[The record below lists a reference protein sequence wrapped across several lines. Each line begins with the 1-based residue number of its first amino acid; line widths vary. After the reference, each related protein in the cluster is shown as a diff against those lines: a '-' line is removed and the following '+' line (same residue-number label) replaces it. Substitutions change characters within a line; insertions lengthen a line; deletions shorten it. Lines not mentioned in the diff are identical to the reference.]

1 MPKFFQY
8 FQKEDFDIDG
18 DGTKRLVNLS
28 QYSKV
33 FSNIA
38 DDISFY
44 TYYTVDNSD
53 RLDNISQ
60 KIYGTPEYYWTFFLI
75 NKELNNSWKGFR
87 KDVNEFNDT
96 MARKYP
102 GTALFFTTGV
112 GTKPVSLDSTL
123 FVPGTELGNGFLG
136 KTLVKNGS
144 MEYVV
149 VENPN
154 DYSSAYLS
162 GTLFSGSDAG
172 SGNYTIASTSPYAD
186 APHHKENSDGEW
198 VIDGTATVSNKQYES
213 DLNDLQFQIKVI
225 RPQHILSVARQ
236 FEREMKRR
244 RV

>member
-18 DGTKRLVNLS
+18 DGTKNLVNLS

-33 FSNIA
+33 FSKIA

-44 TYYTVDNSD
+44 TYYTVDNAD

-60 KIYGTPEYYWTFFLI
+60 KIYGTPEYYWTFFLV
-75 NKELNNSWKGFR
+75 NRELNNSWKDFR
-87 KDVNEFNDT
+87 KDVNEFNDYLK
-96 MARKYP
+96 RKYP
-102 GTALFFTTGV
+102 DTAITFT
-112 GTKPVSLDSTL
+112 
-123 FVPGTELGNGFLG
+123 
-136 KTLVKNGS
+136 NGS
-144 MEYVV
+144 DNISLLSISIGDELSNNLGTVTGLYPTANYITVTGLT
-149 VENPN
+149 N
-154 DYSSAYLS
+154 SSPA
-162 GTLFSGSDAG
+162 GVTITSGSKSAEVTAAVPHF
-172 SGNYTIASTSPYAD
+172 N

-198 VIDGTATVSNKQYES
+198 VIDGTATVSIEQYES
-213 DLNDLQFQIKVI
+213 ELNDLQYQIKVI

>member
-18 DGTKRLVNLS
+18 DGTKKLVNLS

-33 FSNIA
+33 FSKIA

-44 TYYTVDNSD
+44 TYYTVNNTD

-60 KIYGTPEYYWTFFLI
+60 KIYGTPEYYWTFFLV
-75 NKELNNSWKGFR
+75 NKELNNSWKNFR
-87 KDVNEFNDT
+87 KDVNEFNDYLK
-96 MARKYP
+96 RKYP
-102 GTALFFTTGV
+102 DTAITFTSGSDNISLLTNVTVGSEIGSGV
-112 GTKPVSLDSTL
+112 GTVTGIYPSMNYITVTNNQNST
-123 FVPGTELGNGFLG
+123 PAGITI
-136 KTLVKNGS
+136 T
-144 MEYVV
+144 
-149 VENPN
+149 
-154 DYSSAYLS
+154 
-162 GTLFSGSDAG
+162 SGSKSAEV
-172 SGNYTIASTSPYAD
+172 TAAVPHFK

-198 VIDGTATVSNKQYES
+198 VIDGTATVSIEQYES

>member
-18 DGTKRLVNLS
+18 DGTKNLVNLS

-33 FSNIA
+33 FSKIA

-44 TYYTVDNSD
+44 TYYTVDNTD

-60 KIYGTPEYYWTFFLI
+60 KIYGTPEYYWTFFLV
-75 NKELNNSWKGFR
+75 NKELNNSWKNFR
-87 KDVNEFNDT
+87 KDVNEFNDYLK
-96 MARKYP
+96 RKYP
-102 GTALFFTTGV
+102 DTAVTFTSGSDNISLLTSVTIGSDIGSGV
-112 GTKPVSLDSTL
+112 GTVTGIYPSMNYITVTNNQNSTPAGL
-123 FVPGTELGNGFLG
+123 TI
-136 KTLVKNGS
+136 T
-144 MEYVV
+144 
-149 VENPN
+149 
-154 DYSSAYLS
+154 
-162 GTLFSGSDAG
+162 SGSNSVEISAAIPH
-172 SGNYTIASTSPYAD
+172 YK
-186 APHHKENSDGEW
+186 APHHKENADGEW
-198 VIDGTATVSNKQYES
+198 VIAGTSTVSIEQYES